1 MAGAAAVYNTDPT
14 KPMGSWKSAWT
25 TCRKAAGGGQAACSS
40 AHLHLRPRR
49 SRSAGI
55 NHEGHR
61 RLDVSQDAGTV
72 FAHSQS
78 GEAGRGQQA
87 PAPEASVGDFLRFT
101 LVGPPGVHP
110 NSPQSVIF
118 ALQRRNELALTLPL
132 ECVPLTGRV
141 LGNIDLSRS
150 RRGGG
155 NVGIGFIDFQGLRE
169 GWKKQSHRFFHAFL
183 RPTFPRPA
191 GLSHKFRR
199 LPSL

>member
-1 MAGAAAVYNTDPT
+1 MAVWPERQPSIIRTRPNRWAP
-14 KPMGSWKSAWT
+14 GSPRGPLAG
-25 TCRKAAGGGQAACSS
+25 RRRGGGGQAACSS

-72 FAHSQS
+72 FAHPQS

-101 LVGPPGVHP
+101 LVGPLGVHP

-132 ECVPLTGRV
+132 ECVPLNRP
-141 LGNIDLSRS
+141 
-150 RRGGG
+150 
-155 NVGIGFIDFQGLRE
+155 GFGE
-169 GWKKQSHRFFHAFL
+169 Y
-183 RPTFPRPA
+183 
-191 GLSHKFRR
+191 
-199 LPSL
+199 